1 MSQITLNDITK
12 RFGAVTALDHVS
24 FEVHDAEFFVL
35 LGPTGAG
42 KTTTLRVIAG
52 LTKPDTGSVTFDG
65 QSVDLLPPAD
75 RDVAF
80 VFQQYSL
87 YPTMTVYDNL
97 AFPLHTSVRKMK
109 EADIKKVVTETAE
122 VLRIGHL
129 LQRKTA
135 KLSGGE
141 MQRVSIGRAIVRSP
155 RAYLMDEPLS
165 NLDAKLRET
174 FRVELSHLQRTQG
187 STTLFVTHDQIEA
200 LTMAD
205 RIGVLDHGT
214 LVQVGTPEDI
224 YDRPATTF
232 VAQLVGSPKIN
243 LLGATTE
250 NGTLTLKGSGVRLP
264 SCEVCADPKN
274 LPTRVHPGHPARRY
288 PSRSGGPVRG
298 RDRPGRAARCGNPVA
313 YQDRR
318 ADDRQHGARHLGARA
333 AGTMSS
339 SGLSGSGYI
348 SLIKRP
354 GCGSARR
361 LQRKT
366 LRVCETLRVS

>member
-1 MSQITLNDITK
+1 MSHITLKNITK
-12 RFGAVTALDHVS
+12 RFGAITALNDVS
-24 FEVHDAEFFVL
+24 FEVKDAEFFVL

-52 LTKPDTGSVTFDG
+52 LTKPEAGSVAFDD
-65 QSVDLLPPAD
+65 QSVDALPPAD

-97 AFPLHTSVRKMK
+97 AFPLRASLRKTN
-109 EADIKKVVTETAE
+109 EANIKKVVNETAE
-122 VLRIGHL
+122 ILRISHL

-174 FRVELSHLQRTQG
+174 LRVELSHLQRTQG

-205 RIGVLDHGT
+205 RIGVLNRGA
-214 LVQVGTPEDI
+214 LIQVGTPEDI

-243 LLGATTE
+243 LLDAATE
-250 NGTLTLKGSGVRLP
+250 NGTLTLLDSDVHLP

-274 LPTRVHPGHPARRY
+274 LPTKFILGIRPEDVRPDPAGLFAGEITMTEPLGVETLLHIKIGEQTIVSTVPGISAARR
-288 PSRSGGPVRG
+288 GDNVKFGIVRE
-298 RDRPGRAARCGNPVA
+298 RLHFFD
-313 YQDRR
+313 
-318 ADDRQHGARHLGARA
+318 
-333 AGTMSS
+333 GT
-339 SGLSGSGYI
+339 SGL
-348 SLIKRP
+348 RF
-354 GCGSARR
+354 AA
-361 LQRKT
+361 
-366 LRVCETLRVS
+366 

>member
-1 MSQITLNDITK
+1 MSHITLKSITK
-12 RFGAVTALDHVS
+12 RFGAITALNDVS
-24 FEVHDAEFFVL
+24 FEVKDAEFFVL

-52 LTKPDTGSVTFDG
+52 LTKPEAGSVAFDD
-65 QSVDLLPPAD
+65 QPIDLLPPAD

-97 AFPLHTSVRKMK
+97 AFPLRASLRKTN
-109 EADIKKVVTETAE
+109 EADIKRVVTETAE
-122 VLRIGHL
+122 ILRISHL

-165 NLDAKLRET
+165 NLDAKLREAL
-174 FRVELSHLQRTQG
+174 RVELSHLQRTQG

-205 RIGVLDHGT
+205 RIGVLNHGT

-243 LLGATTE
+243 LLDAATE
-250 NGTLTLKGSGVRLP
+250 NGTLTLRNSDVHLP

-274 LPTRVHPGHPARRY
+274 LPGDFILGIRPEDVRPDPAGLFAGEITMTE
-288 PSRSGGPVRG
+288 P
-298 RDRPGRAARCGNPVA
+298 
-313 YQDRR
+313 
-318 ADDRQHGARHLGARA
+318 LG
-333 AGTMSS
+333 
-339 SGLSGSGYI
+339 
-348 SLIKRP
+348 
-354 GCGSARR
+354 
-361 LQRKT
+361 
-366 LRVCETLRVS
+366 VETLLHIKIGEQTIVSTVPGISAAAPRGQCEVRHRA